1 MSKIKLPKMFQRTY
15 THKILTYV
23 RIINIDVTFQEPK
36 LGEDAV
42 NHFTLPTA
50 PSPTSTPYFALY
62 HQPLIPLQ
70 SSFTP
75 SSPSFQLVFPI
86 IILHHSPSSSSW
98 PVAPLYPS
106 PQPVQCTVYIIYCTM
121 YSVHYILCAVYTI
134 YCIELF

>member
-1 MSKIKLPKMFQRTY
+1 MFQRTY

-98 PVAPLYPS
+98 PVAPLYPFS
-106 PQPVQCTVYIIYCTM
+106 HTIQCTLYSVHCIVYSVQCTLYTVLNCTK
-121 YSVHYILCAVYTI
+121 V
-134 YCIELF
+134 